1 MTTAIQK
8 KRVLVLSDNEG
19 VARTIVLTLDPEFE
33 VVRIIMQDES
43 LAAELG
49 NGLLVLGKQK
59 CPNNNHKCTSPFSC
73 NKPFTCPKVHTVVE
87 PTKKD
92 VG

>member
-1 MTTAIQK
+1 MEKGQSSSEG
-8 KRVLVLSDNEG
+8 LSKL
-19 VARTIVLTLDPEFE
+19 AAE